1 MALIFNIVDKHEH
14 LDDNIRVR
22 VVSDIQPLAFGL
34 CLYIWYNTAPHV
46 VYITY
51 IYSKHVSLVIKSLWK
66 NCIDCVFEVE

>member
-22 VVSDIQPLAFGL
+22 
-34 CLYIWYNTAPHV
+34 V